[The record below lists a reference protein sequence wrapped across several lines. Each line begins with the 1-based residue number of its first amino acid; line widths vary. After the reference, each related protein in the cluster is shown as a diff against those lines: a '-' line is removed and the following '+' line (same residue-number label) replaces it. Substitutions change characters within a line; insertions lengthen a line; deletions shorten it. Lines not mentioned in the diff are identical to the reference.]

1 MEQDAVTITA
11 NGARI
16 FGACAALLIL
26 LLVGAGLAPLAKADA
41 TYSCAGLPFSL
52 TGFPGTDSCIAG
64 VGECR
69 VTGTITLVASAR
81 RQSESGLLRYYDNV
95 RPLSYSFSDGIK
107 TITQA
112 DYQPF
117 FDFGTDSSV
126 SINA

>member
-1 MEQDAVTITA
+1 MPGDGYNNSGSVRSATI
-11 NGARI
+11 
-16 FGACAALLIL
+16 
-26 LLVGAGLAPLAKADA
+26 
-41 TYSCAGLPFSL
+41 
-52 TGFPGTDSCIAG
+52 
-64 VGECR
+64 
-69 VTGTITLVASAR
+69 
-81 RQSESGLLRYYDNV
+81 ESGLLRYYDNV

>member
-81 RQSESGLLRYYDNV
+81 RQLKVVFCVIMIMSGLFPTPSRMALR
-95 RPLSYSFSDGIK
+95 R
-107 TITQA
+107 
-112 DYQPF
+112 
-117 FDFGTDSSV
+117 
-126 SINA
+126 